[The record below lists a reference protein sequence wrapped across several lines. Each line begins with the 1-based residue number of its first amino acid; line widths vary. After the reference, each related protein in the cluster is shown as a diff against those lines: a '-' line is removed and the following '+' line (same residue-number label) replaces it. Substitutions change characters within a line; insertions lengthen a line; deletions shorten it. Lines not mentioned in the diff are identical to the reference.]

1 MSKYTKLHCN
11 GISQYSSSYISL
23 SRVRLKK
30 KCCNLILLGNN
41 VKNPVCN
48 KKKFTALCLDWG
60 AIILVNFGE
69 NP

>member
-1 MSKYTKLHCN
+1 MASH
-11 GISQYSSSYISL
+11 YIVHLILVYLEFDS
-23 SRVRLKK
+23 KK

-48 KKKFTALCLDWG
+48 KNFFTALCLDWG